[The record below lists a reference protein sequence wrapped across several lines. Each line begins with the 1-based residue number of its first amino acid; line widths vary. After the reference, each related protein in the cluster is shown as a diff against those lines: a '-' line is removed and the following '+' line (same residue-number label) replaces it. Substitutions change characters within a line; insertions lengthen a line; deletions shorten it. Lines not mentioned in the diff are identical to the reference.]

1 MDQIG
6 SKNFFQNIFIF
17 VTPNVLNIISGKNFF
32 CKILVKQQQQQLK
45 NNKKTRI
52 LSKKTTKQNKK
63 FQSTHPHTHTLKN
76 NRYFHQSFIG
86 TTMMMMIM
94 TLVIIILV
102 CLQCFFL
109 LFFVVFFPSRF
120 FIRPFSL
127 WFPST
132 TLELGLVLFFFSFY
146 PHFSSMFI
154 FWMINYLFAYY
165 DRHVFFLF
173 PLFFRHLFTIR
184 CLSVVAS
191 G

>member
-6 SKNFFQNIFIF
+6 SKNFFQNFFIF
-17 VTPNVLNIISGKNFF
+17 VTPNVLNIISGTSFAKSNSGYQKK
-32 CKILVKQQQQQLK
+32 KILVKQQQQQLK

-52 LSKKTTKQNKK
+52 FQKTTKQNKK
-63 FQSTHPHTHTLKN
+63 FQNTHTHTLKN

-86 TTMMMMIM
+86 TTMMMIM

-102 CLQCFFL
+102 CFQCFFL

-132 TLELGLVLFFFSFY
+132 TLELGLVLFFFLILPSFLIDVY
-146 PHFSSMFI
+146 LLDDKLFI
-154 FWMINYLFAYY
+154 
-165 DRHVFFLF
+165 
-173 PLFFRHLFTIR
+173 
-184 CLSVVAS
+184 CLL
-191 G
+191 

>member
-6 SKNFFQNIFIF
+6 SKNFFQNFFIF
-17 VTPNVLNIISGKNFF
+17 VTPNVLNIISGTSFAKSNSGYQKK
-32 CKILVKQQQQQLK
+32 KILVKQQQQQLK

-52 LSKKTTKQNKK
+52 FQKTTKQNKK
-63 FQSTHPHTHTLKN
+63 FQNTHTHTLKN

-102 CLQCFFL
+102 CFQCFFL
-109 LFFVVFFPSRF
+109 LFFVVFFLQD
-120 FIRPFSL
+120 FSFVHFLFGFHPPL
-127 WFPST
+127 WN
-132 TLELGLVLFFFSFY
+132 LVWSCFFFSFY

-165 DRHVFFLF
+165 DRHVFFVST
-173 PLFFRHLFTIR
+173 FFFVIY
-184 CLSVVAS
+184 SP
-191 G
+191 